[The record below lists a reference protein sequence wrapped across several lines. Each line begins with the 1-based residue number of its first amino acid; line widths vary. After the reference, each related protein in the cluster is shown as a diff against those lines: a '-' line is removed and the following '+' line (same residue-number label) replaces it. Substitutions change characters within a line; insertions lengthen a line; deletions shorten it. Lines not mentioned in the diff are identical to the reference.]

1 MKQTPRFSANRR
13 GGFMKDYRMLGRM
26 ALWVAAV
33 VMIFILPSLM
43 PNALADEPGKP
54 AGVAEADPASVKVTE
69 PKAED
74 DSIMRMV
81 LNSGATGIS
90 FLVVLILFSLAAVT
104 VSLERA
110 FSTRRDR
117 LIPVGFINDL
127 QTLTARKDSQP
138 KDFVELCEKSP
149 SPIANILKAGLLR
162 QGRPV
167 PEIEKAME
175 DAASREMAEIR
186 GGIKPLN
193 VIGNIAPLV
202 GLLGTVLGMII
213 AFRTASQEGLG
224 RGELMAQGI
233 YMALLTTAAG
243 LSIAIP
249 CLLLAARYSS
259 QVEKHFR
266 KIDLALMETM
276 PCFARMEQQS

>member
-1 MKQTPRFSANRR
+1 MTDF
-13 GGFMKDYRMLGRM
+13 RMLGRIG
-26 ALWVAAV
+26 LWASTIVLLFVLSNNMPYAV
-33 VMIFILPSLM
+33 
-43 PNALADEPGKP
+43 ADEPGQP
-54 AGVAEADPASVKVTE
+54 AVQPGDQKAVNQGDLAPAKTDAVAGTE
-69 PKAED
+69 PTD
-74 DSIMRMV
+74 DSIMSMV
-81 LNSGATGIS
+81 LNSGPTGIA

-104 VSLERA
+104 VGLERA

-117 LIPVGFINDL
+117 LIPAGFIGDL
-127 QTLTARKDSQP
+127 KALTSRKDAQA
-138 KDFVELCEKSP
+138 KDFSELCEKSP
-149 SPIANILKAGLLR
+149 SPIANILTSGLLR
-162 QGRPV
+162 QGRPI

-175 DAASREMAEIR
+175 DAAAREMAEIR

-266 KIDLALMETM
+266 KIDVTLMETM